1 MNKSLKLKNVTIQS
15 KLVLIIV
22 TISTVSLLLAATLFT
37 LVQLREHR
45 LSMIENLTSV
55 ASITAKN
62 VQAAVLFKNEDDATK
77 TLSEFNRDSRILIAA
92 IYTPEKALFASYNVT
107 DENIAVL
114 YEFPDEDQSYQ
125 FKNDRFHLYQPITIF
140 GNGTENLLGYVY
152 LKTNLESIHQQLIQ
166 NILVTTII
174 VFSVL
179 LITILLTSRLQKIIS
194 NPILELSKATQTI
207 KDEKN
212 YGVRVKRDDY
222 LEIQQLCDG
231 FNSMLDELQH
241 QNTDLIQL
249 QNYLSNIIDSMPSV
263 LIGVDAKNNVT
274 QWNSEAERVT
284 GIIDTDAVGK
294 SLRDVFPRLSSEL
307 PRIQEAIISREQ
319 QVIIKKQ
326 HMLDDALLYENI
338 TIYPLVANGVNGAVI
353 RLDDITDQVRIE
365 EMMVQNE
372 KILSLGGLAAGM
384 AHEVNNPLAGIMQ
397 TANVMTNR
405 LTRND
410 VEANLEAA
418 DKVGTNMETIN
429 AYMKERGILRMLESI
444 HISGER
450 VAHIVD
456 NMLTFSRKGD
466 DSFTHHNINELLDKS
481 LELSST
487 DYDLKKQY
495 DFKAITIVKDYDE
508 NLPLV
513 ACEEGKIQ
521 QVFLNLLR
529 NGAEAMQEAAI
540 EQPTFILRSYHDAEI
555 NKVCIT
561 IEDNGPGMTED
572 TRKRIFEPFFTTK
585 PVGVGTGLGLSVS
598 YFIITENHSGEMRV
612 ESELG
617 KGTLFKIKLPCEQNH
632 DKN

>member
-1 MNKSLKLKNVTIQS
+1 MNKSHKLKNVTIQS

-37 LVQLREHR
+37 LVQLREYR
-45 LSMIENLTSV
+45 LSMVESLTST
-55 ASITAKN
+55 ANITAKN
-62 VQAAVLFKNEDDATK
+62 VQAAILFENEDDANK
-77 TLSEFNRDSRILIAA
+77 ILSEFSNDSRILTAA
-92 IYTPEKALFASYNVT
+92 IYTTEKQLFASY
-107 DENIAVL
+107 DIGKENIAKF
-114 YEFPDEDQSYQ
+114 YDFSAENESYQ
-125 FKNDRFHLYQPITIF
+125 FENDLFHLYQPISIH
-140 GNGTENLLGYVY
+140 GAENIIGYVY
-152 LKTNLESIHQQLIQ
+152 LKTNLNSIKQQLVQ

-179 LITILLTSRLQKIIS
+179 IITILLTSKLQKIIS

-207 KDEKN
+207 KNEKN
-212 YGVRVKRDDY
+212 YGIRVERDDY

-231 FNSMLDELQH
+231 FNSMLDVLQQ
-241 QNTDLIQL
+241 QNTDLIHL

-263 LIGVDAKNNVT
+263 LIGVDAKNTVT
-274 QWNSEAERVT
+274 QWNSEAAQVT
-284 GIIDTDAVGK
+284 GIKDTDAIGK
-294 SLRDVFPRLSSEL
+294 QLEEVFPRLSSES
-307 PRIQEAIISREQ
+307 PQIQEAINLREQ
-319 QVIIKKQ
+319 QITIKKRYTQ
-326 HMLDDALLYENI
+326 DEVLLYENI
-338 TIYPLVANGVNGAVI
+338 TIYPLIANGVEGAVI

-397 TANVMTNR
+397 TANVMTSR
-405 LTRND
+405 LTHHD
-410 VEANLEAA
+410 VAANVEAA
-418 DKVGTNMETIN
+418 DKVGTSMEIIN
-429 AYMKERGILRMLESI
+429 AYMEQRGILRMLDSI

-450 VAHIVD
+450 VASIVN
-456 NMLTFSRKGD
+456 NMLTFARKSD
-466 DSFTHHNINELLDKS
+466 DRLTSHNINELIDKS
-481 LELSST
+481 IELSST

-495 DFKAITIVKDYDE
+495 DFKAITIVRDYDE

-513 ACEEGKIQ
+513 ACEEGKIE

-540 EQPTFILRSYHDAEI
+540 EQPTFTLQSYYDAEI

-561 IEDNGPGMTED
+561 IKDNGPGMTED

-585 PVGVGTGLGLSVS
+585 PTGVGTGLGLSVS
-598 YFIITENHSGEMRV
+598 YFIITENHAGEMTV

-617 KGTLFKIKLPCEQNH
+617 KGTQFCIKLPCENND
-632 DKN
+632 DKS

>member
-1 MNKSLKLKNVTIQS
+1 MNKSHKLKNVTIQS
-15 KLVLIIV
+15 KLILIIV
-22 TISTVSLLLAATLFT
+22 TISTISLLLAATLFT

-45 LSMIENLTSV
+45 LSMIENLSSV
-55 ASITAKN
+55 ASITAEN
-62 VQAAVLFKNEDDATK
+62 VQAAVLFRNEDDATRV
-77 TLSEFNRDSRILIAA
+77 LSEFNRDSRILIAA
-92 IYTPEKALFASYNVT
+92 IYTSEKALFASYNLT

-114 YEFPDEDQSYQ
+114 YEFPDENQPYQ
-125 FKNDRFHLYQPITIF
+125 FKEDLFHLYQPITID
-140 GNGTENLLGYVY
+140 GAENIIGYVY
-152 LKTNLESIHQQLIQ
+152 LKTNLDSMQQQLVQ
-166 NILVTTII
+166 NIIVTTII

-212 YGVRVKRDDY
+212 YGVRVERDDY

-231 FNSMLDELQH
+231 FNSMLDELQQ
-241 QNTDLIQL
+241 QNTDLLHL

-263 LIGVDAKNNVT
+263 LIGVDSKITVT
-274 QWNSEAERVT
+274 QWNSGAENVT
-284 GIIDTDAVGK
+284 GIKDTDAVGK
-294 SLRDVFPRLSSEL
+294 QLEDVFPRLSSETS
-307 PRIQEAIISREQ
+307 RIKEAINLREQ
-319 QVIIKKQ
+319 QITIKKSYSQ
-326 HMLDDALLYENI
+326 EQVLLYENI
-338 TIYPLVANGVNGAVI
+338 TIYPLIANGVEGAVI

-405 LTRND
+405 LTLND

-418 DKVGTNMETIN
+418 DKVGTSMEVIH
-429 AYMKERGILRMLESI
+429 AYMKQRGILRMLDSI

-450 VAHIVD
+450 VANIVN
-456 NMLTFSRKGD
+456 NMLTFARKGD
-466 DSFTHHNINELLDKS
+466 DSVTSHNINELLDKS
-481 LELSST
+481 IELSST

-495 DFKAITIVKDYDE
+495 DFKSITIVRDYDE
-508 NLPLV
+508 NLALV
-513 ACEEGKIQ
+513 ACEEGKIE

-529 NGAEAMQEAAI
+529 NGAEAMQEAGV
-540 EQPTFILRSYHDAEI
+540 EQPTFTLRSYFDAQS
-555 NKVCIT
+555 NKVCIA
-561 IEDNGPGMTED
+561 IADNGPGMTED

-598 YFIITENHSGEMRV
+598 YFIITENHSGEMTV

-617 KGTLFKIKLPCEQNH
+617 KGTTFCIKLPCEQ
-632 DKN
+632 DDEES